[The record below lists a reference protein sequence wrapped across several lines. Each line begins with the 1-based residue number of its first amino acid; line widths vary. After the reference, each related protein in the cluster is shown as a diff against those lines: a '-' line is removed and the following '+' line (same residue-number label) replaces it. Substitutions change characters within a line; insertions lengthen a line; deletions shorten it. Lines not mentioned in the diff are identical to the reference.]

1 MDCSALSTR
10 SQHNDIQCWHCG
22 AFSRHWRLNIVS
34 PLLCQNAQQ
43 TAHGHWIQKSQTCV
57 KCGLVC
63 KQVGSGCLWSKPL
76 MHSRNSVHT
85 ATTSLTT
92 PCLHWNSLFA
102 QGAESRSRQYLNTV
116 LLKYFAS
123 IYYLYLNNFQI
134 PVFVKYLNTLWA
146 ALSAVKD

>member
-1 MDCSALSTR
+1 
-10 SQHNDIQCWHCG
+10 
-22 AFSRHWRLNIVS
+22 
-34 PLLCQNAQQ
+34 
-43 TAHGHWIQKSQTCV
+43 
-57 KCGLVC
+57 
-63 KQVGSGCLWSKPL
+63 
-76 MHSRNSVHT
+76 
-85 ATTSLTT
+85 
-92 PCLHWNSLFA
+92 LFA